1 VPAPVLAGPVGWG
14 REYRAEMLVKS
25 LRPDGGKA
33 ALALRAGRQ
42 LKVDL
47 PVGPHVVGG
56 HEYLAEM
63 VVEFK

>member
-1 VPAPVLAGPVGWG
+1 MPV
-14 REYRAEMLVKS
+14 ES

-42 LKVDL
+42 LEVDL
-47 PVGPHVVGG
+47 PVGAYVVGG
-56 HEYLAEM
+56 QEYLAEM